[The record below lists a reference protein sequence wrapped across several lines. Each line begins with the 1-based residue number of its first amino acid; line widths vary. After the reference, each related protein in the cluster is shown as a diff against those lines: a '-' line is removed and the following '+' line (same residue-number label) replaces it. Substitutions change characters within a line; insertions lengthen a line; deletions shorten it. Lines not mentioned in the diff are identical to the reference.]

1 MLVSAVEKPTVAA
14 APIALIRMI
23 FGATIVQ
30 CIKIFFKL
38 INPTPKRIIKQ
49 KSPPKL
55 VQIFPANLFPTKFQF
70 LNKSGDDGSSC
81 VVNSPFYSLLYNRIL

>member
-1 MLVSAVEKPTVAA
+1 MRQEKRQVMTKIAEKMLVSAVEKPTVAA

-30 CIKIFFKL
+30 CIKTFFKL

-49 KSPPKL
+49 NHLQNWYKYFL
-55 VQIFPANLFPTKFQF
+55 RIFSQ
-70 LNKSGDDGSSC
+70 LNF
-81 VVNSPFYSLLYNRIL
+81 NF